1 MSRQRAVISGILLAL
16 AAAGLAAG
24 RSLARE
30 AAAPRDLPPCACQLV
45 PGGSGGFAPAP
56 EFMVRATPECLPR
69 PGYEACLARIDAA
82 DRLTTVSL
90 GGEDPALGFSTF
102 AIALIRDPL
111 LQGMRS
117 AVNEWLGAS
126 HSGSTSPGTPSA
138 PPSSSTPSPSQP
150 KPIIPNSWKITILT
164 GYSCWWGTCKYT
176 CANVVTCS
184 TTITCYAPT
193 CEYHFTCKPG
203 PTPQGCDKP
212 GPDESQDAAL
222 PHAAARA
229 LRPLLR

>member
-1 MSRQRAVISGILLAL
+1 MSRRRAITFGILLSL

-24 RSLARE
+24 RTLARE
-30 AAAPRDLPPCACQLV
+30 AAAPRAPPPCACRLL
-45 PGGSGGFAPAP
+45 PNGSAGAEPAL
-56 EFMVRATPECLPR
+56 EFMVRATPECLAR

-90 GGEDPALGFSTF
+90 GVEDPAFGFSTS
-102 AIALIRDPL
+102 AIALIRGPRAE
-111 LQGMRS
+111 GMRS
-117 AVNEWLGAS
+117 AVSEWLGAG

-138 PPSSSTPSPSQP
+138 PPSSSTPAPTQP
-150 KPIIPNSWKITILT
+150 KPVIPSSWKITILT

-176 CANVVTCS
+176 CSNVVTCS

-193 CEYHFTCKPG
+193 CENHFTCKPG

-212 GPDESQDAAL
+212 APEESQDAA
-222 PHAAARA
+222 PPGSAARG